1 MVFRQNCIKLHA
13 KFSYF
18 FFIIFFSIKYD
29 FHLNLKAICEEGT
42 ELNSTKETCEPCSI
56 GFYKDVSANDVSVNK
71 TDRFEC
77 KRCPGNLTTYSIKS
91 TDISDCIGT
100 CFIFQMMNTSGGGG
114 VVLGGFL
121 LSLCVFHNH
130 YNSNLNCY

>member
-1 MVFRQNCIKLHA
+1 MYHFL
-13 KFSYF
+13 
-18 FFIIFFSIKYD
+18 
-29 FHLNLKAICEEGT
+29 FHLKAICEEGT
-42 ELNSTKETCEPCSI
+42 ELNSMKETCEPCSI

-100 CFIFQMMNTSGGGG
+100 CFIFQMMNTSGGWGVGG
-114 VVLGGFL
+114 VVLGFFFVKPM
-121 LSLCVFHNH
+121 CF
-130 YNSNLNCY
+130 SNLNCYMIFWNILINNLWYIHSWYIRS